1 MRRSI
6 VIARSVRAVCLSLLA
21 AGAFGAACA
30 QNAIKAVAGSIQQ
43 GVEVIQ
49 IDLAQSLAA
58 VPSGFS
64 VQNPA
69 RIALDFPGVANDVGR
84 AAIEV
89 NQPNLRSI
97 NVVQAGERSRVVLNL
112 RQPTPYKA
120 EIRGNS
126 LRVTLQTVA
135 ETRSPEP
142 SAPADAAT
150 APVRGGPITLNFAN
164 ADIEAVARTMA
175 VVTGRDV
182 VVDPRVKGTM
192 NLVTDRAIQPAAA
205 FDQFAAAL
213 RLRGF
218 ALVEADGLYKV
229 VPEASAK
236 LQSGTVNTSISAT
249 ASSGSNQIVTQI
261 FRLNYESPNNL
272 LPVLRPLIPPNNTIN
287 VNPGNN
293 SLVITDYADNM
304 RRLAR
309 IIASL

>member
-1 MRRSI
+1 MRRPI

-30 QNAIKAVAGSIQQ
+30 QNAIKAVAASIQQ

-64 VQNPA
+64 VQSPA
-69 RIALDFPGVANDVGR
+69 RIALDFPGVASDVGR

-135 ETRSPEP
+135 GTRSPET
-142 SAPADAAT
+142 SASADAAV
-150 APVRGGPITLNFAN
+150 APVRGGPITLNFSN

-175 VVTGRDV
+175 VVTGRD
-182 VVDPRVKGTM
+182 
-192 NLVTDRAIQPAAA
+192 
-205 FDQFAAAL
+205 
-213 RLRGF
+213 
-218 ALVEADGLYKV
+218 
-229 VPEASAK
+229 
-236 LQSGTVNTSISAT
+236 
-249 ASSGSNQIVTQI
+249 
-261 FRLNYESPNNL
+261 
-272 LPVLRPLIPPNNTIN
+272 
-287 VNPGNN
+287 
-293 SLVITDYADNM
+293 
-304 RRLAR
+304 
-309 IIASL
+309 